1 MNETYY
7 KPIYVFNKKVPKVI
21 EHLISKEYMRLMPY
35 ACEALNPNFEK
46 WNSEYSG
53 PEASQ
58 DDELADYGGTA
69 YCEYITAKEREV
81 LKRVNKEHPS
91 LIIKLDVDKIGDVY
105 AKSRVGGIT
114 MSLTL
119 KPVTI

>member
-7 KPIYVFNKKVPKVI
+7 KPIYIFNKKIPKAI
-21 EHLISKEYMRLMPY
+21 EHLIY

-46 WNSEYSG
+46 WNTEYSG

-91 LIIKLDVDKIGDVY
+91 LIIKLDVDKIGDVC